1 MKILFLAPLKPPDH
15 PVPSGERTVARLFLK
30 LLGRLG
36 YTVQLASRLRTLT
49 ASPSS
54 LAWDRLREMA
64 DREIERIL
72 AEQADDEPV
81 ACVFTY
87 HVYYKAPDLIGPALA
102 EALGVPYVIAEA
114 SRAPKRAEGPYAD
127 GHRLSEVAIDRAD
140 LVLTPTRHDRAM
152 LEALRPPH
160 QRLVDLRPFLDLD
173 EWPLAGVPRS
183 AAVSDEIRLITVA
196 MMREGDKFASYR
208 QLADVLERVKDRPWR
223 LTIVGDG
230 PARGEVE
237 AFFAAINDRV
247 RFLGAV
253 SDRPVLSRLLAD
265 SDLFIWPGVN
275 EAFGA
280 VYLEAQA
287 HGLPCLAASY
297 GGIPDVIRDT
307 KTGRLAPPGDS
318 AALAACLIELIDD
331 PARRAGMGVAAAQFV
346 ANERNLA
353 PAMTA
358 VRRAFIDVGISLPAS
373 PPGVPL

>member
-1 MKILFLAPLKPPDH
+1 MRILFLAPLKPPDH

-36 YTVQLASRLRTLT
+36 YEVQLASRLRTLT
-49 ASPSS
+49 APPSS
-54 LAWDRLREMA
+54 VAWDSLREMA
-64 DREIERIL
+64 GREVERIL
-72 AEQADDEPV
+72 AEQAGAEPV

-114 SRAPKRAEGPYAD
+114 SRAPKRAEGPYAE
-127 GHRLSEVAIDRAD
+127 GHRLSETAIDRAD

-173 EWPLAGVPRS
+173 EWSLAGAPRPTVAS
-183 AAVSDEIRLITVA
+183 QEIRLITVA
-196 MMREGDKFASYR
+196 MMREGDKLASYR
-208 QLADVLERVKDRPWR
+208 QLADALARVADRPWR
-223 LTIVGDG
+223 LTVVGDG
-230 PARGEVE
+230 PARGKVE
-237 AFFAAINDRV
+237 ALFATFGDRV

-253 SDRPVLSRLLAD
+253 SERPVLSRLLAGAEV
-265 SDLFIWPGVN
+265 FIWPGVN

-297 GGIPDVIRDT
+297 GGIPDVISDD
-307 KTGRLAPPGDS
+307 KTGLLAQPGDI
-318 AALAACLIELIDD
+318 AALAACFIELIDD
-331 PARRAGMGVAAAQFV
+331 PGRRTLMGAAAARFV
-346 ANERNLA
+346 ANERNLT
-353 PAMTA
+353 TA
-358 VRRAFIDVGISLPAS
+358 ATVVRQAFIEVGISLPAS
-373 PPGVPL
+373 LPGVPS